1 MKIDDA
7 FRKYLEAAI
16 DHRLRT
22 IIAKL
27 EEEVQKIKQNPPD
40 DLAEIDQEINKFEA
54 IKRFV
59 DQVLGRS

>member
-16 DHRLRT
+16 DHRLRS
-22 IIAKL
+22 IIEKL
-27 EEEVQKIKQNPPD
+27 EEEVQKIKTNPPD
-40 DLAEIDQEINKFEA
+40 DINKIDHEINKFET

-59 DQVLGRS
+59 EQVMGN